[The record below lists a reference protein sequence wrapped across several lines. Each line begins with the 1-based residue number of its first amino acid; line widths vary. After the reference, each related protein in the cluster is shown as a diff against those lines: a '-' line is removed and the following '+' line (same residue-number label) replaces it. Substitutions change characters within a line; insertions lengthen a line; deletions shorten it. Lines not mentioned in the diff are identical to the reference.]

1 MHIKWQKFNT
11 EMKYTT
17 DTLTM
22 SYMSYLT
29 GHSSCQI
36 TYVAPLPGVTAPARS
51 LLLCRLSTDC
61 SCLQGTSTS
70 SGSCRVD
77 ICSSVVFHR
86 LQGQNLLHYWPAG
99 ESLLQYVEHL
109 LLLLFWLSDLLA
121 STKFFFSHIFL
132 TAVSQLP
139 HRGVFFFFFN
149 PLLSYAEEQTAFF
162 IVSALDSSG
171 YLLEPAGTGSIRH
184 RAALGLFSNRP
195 PLQQP
200 PSLPA
205 PTISILWFGN
215 ERRSLWHNTEFTGA
229 FKISLNKWQCIL
241 EKVLPCCCHS
251 LFAN

>member
-36 TYVAPLPGVTAPARS
+36 TYVAPLPGVTAPARC

-121 STKFFFSHIFL
+121 KVRKVFLQKLLQSFFSLTFFLLQSL
-132 TAVSQLP
+132 TAATQRCV
-139 HRGVFFFFFN
+139 VFFF
-149 PLLSYAEEQTAFF
+149 LTLSYLMQRSKQHSSLSQLWTVVDTFWSQLELALSDTGQHS
-162 IVSALDSSG
+162 VSSL
-171 YLLEPAGTGSIRH
+171 TG
-184 RAALGLFSNRP
+184 RP
-195 PLQQP
+195 CNNLP
-200 PSLPA
+200 PSLPQ
-205 PTISILWFGN
+205 P
-215 ERRSLWHNTEFTGA
+215 
-229 FKISLNKWQCIL
+229 
-241 EKVLPCCCHS
+241 
-251 LFAN
+251 

>member
-77 ICSSVVFHR
+77 ICSSVVLHR

-132 TAVSQLP
+132 TAVS
-139 HRGVFFFFFN
+139 HSCHTEVCFFFF
-149 PLLSYAEEQTAFF
+149 LTLSYLMQRSKQHSSLSQLWTVVDTFWSQLELALSDTGQHS
-162 IVSALDSSG
+162 VSSL
-171 YLLEPAGTGSIRH
+171 TG
-184 RAALGLFSNRP
+184 RP
-195 PLQQP
+195 CNNLP
-200 PSLPA
+200 PSLPQ
-205 PTISILWFGN
+205 P
-215 ERRSLWHNTEFTGA
+215 
-229 FKISLNKWQCIL
+229 
-241 EKVLPCCCHS
+241 
-251 LFAN
+251 